1 MTKHPLSFYFISLL
15 STIISKSLAACAL
28 PLPLFILERNFHQGQ
43 EDVFSLATRL
53 MSKVI
58 NSMILTLMLLLS
70 QGMLFFMSLFFLL
83 FLLLMVPFL
92 LIPYLCHVL
101 PLFKPNI
108 SAFTPPSFTQVHH
121 NIDNDFLDEVREAP
135 LIPLQILFPLEGL
148 LDLLKDL
155 HIYKS
160 STTIML
166 LLSSLCLLP
175 NQVLLTLF
183 LLMSHI
189 TIFLTHIRPSV
200 VPFPPL
206 LNLNFT
212 IKLSLIPNGK
222 LPWLLR

>member
-101 PLFKPNI
+101 PLFLPYMMIHFCSNP
-108 SAFTPPSFTQVHH
+108 T
-121 NIDNDFLDEVREAP
+121 FLP
-135 LIPLQILFPLEGL
+135 LL
-148 LDLLKDL
+148 
-155 HIYKS
+155 
-160 STTIML
+160 L
-166 LLSSLCLLP
+166 LLSLKFIIILIM
-175 NQVLLTLF
+175 TF
-183 LLMSHI
+183 LMRSQKH
-189 TIFLTHIRPSV
+189 P
-200 VPFPPL
+200 
-206 LNLNFT
+206 
-212 IKLSLIPNGK
+212 
-222 LPWLLR
+222 